1 MSSFNTKLNFLQ
13 SEIKLLS
20 EENTELKQLLQ
31 LNKQILKIQGGQRST
46 NISLPSGP
54 QLSIEVCKSD
64 ANEYHDTQ
72 YLISNLMDENNKL
85 LSTNEELRKQ
95 RDQLRA
101 QNLLL
106 QQIEIENSQRILDI
120 QTEKHQ
126 KLIDFQNQ
134 ILGKDNQIQELSDQ
148 LQNILSRKRLK
159 TKIQIPLQSEYLIF
173 QNQLEAMSKALNYYY
188 QENKLFRQENKKFSL
203 LLDLLTTDKNTENKL
218 NSEQSPDINDSSYFL
233 DSLPLK
239 VKQIP
244 NPNQQITIP
253 KLDLNKAHKIQQL
266 NVEKQQESEEQH
278 LPLEQFITLDKKIY
292 PQTKTQ
298 TPCQGQG
305 GQFISP
311 NKLLIQLTSL
321 ADSNKTLTKQLNQY
335 KQKLQDEL
343 LLTKSL
349 ESKLDELYRYVQD
362 LEKTNEILITSQV
375 KLTNTVQ
382 KLKDLIIKGK
392 KEQTRSKHT
401 YNMSLQNNGDFYT
414 KSKERSNSVY

>member
-13 SEIKLLS
+13 QEIKLLQD
-20 EENTELKQLLQ
+20 ENTELRHLLQ
-31 LNKQILKIQGGQRST
+31 LNKQIIKIQGGQAST
-46 NISLPSGP
+46 NFSLPSGP

-64 ANEYHDTQ
+64 ANDYHDTQ
-72 YLISNLMDENNKL
+72 FVIANLMDENNKL
-85 LSTNEELRKQ
+85 LSINEELRKQ

-120 QTEKHQ
+120 QAEKHQ

-173 QNQLEAMSKALNYYY
+173 QNQLETMSKALNYYY
-188 QENKLFRQENKKFSL
+188 QENKLFRQENKKMSL
-203 LLDLLTTDKNTENKL
+203 LLDLLTTDKNAENKL

-233 DSLPLK
+233 ESLPMK
-239 VKQIP
+239 VKQPP
-244 NPNQQITIP
+244 NPNQLITVP
-253 KLDLNKAHKIQQL
+253 KLDLNKARKIQQL

-278 LPLEQFITLDKKIY
+278 LPLEQFLTIDKKIY
-292 PQTKTQ
+292 PQTNAQ
-298 TPCQGQG
+298 TPSQGRG

-321 ADSNKTLTKQLNQY
+321 ADSNKTLNKQLNQY

-349 ESKLDELYRYVQD
+349 ETKLDELYRYVQD
-362 LEKTNEILITSQV
+362 LEKTNEILIASQI
-375 KLTNTVQ
+375 KLTNNLQ
-382 KLKDLIIKGK
+382 KLKIFVITGK
-392 KEQTRSKHT
+392 KEQTITDLYQK
-401 YNMSLQNNGDFYT
+401 T
-414 KSKERSNSVY
+414 KDRSNSIY